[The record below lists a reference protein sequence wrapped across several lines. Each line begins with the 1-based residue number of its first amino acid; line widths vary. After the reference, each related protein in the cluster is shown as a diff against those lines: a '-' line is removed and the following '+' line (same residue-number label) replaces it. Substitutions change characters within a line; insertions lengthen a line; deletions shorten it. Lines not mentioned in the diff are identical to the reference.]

1 MNEAS
6 GSPLTARQN
15 PFIYL
20 IILYLLIAIG
30 ILFLIV
36 LILKI
41 IQKYAV
47 HNPFLCK
54 DFGRIE

>member
-20 IILYLLIAIG
+20 IIVYLLIAIG

-36 LILKI
+36 MILKI
-41 IQKYAV
+41 IQKKHSSPKY
-47 HNPFLCK
+47 
-54 DFGRIE
+54 IEAQ